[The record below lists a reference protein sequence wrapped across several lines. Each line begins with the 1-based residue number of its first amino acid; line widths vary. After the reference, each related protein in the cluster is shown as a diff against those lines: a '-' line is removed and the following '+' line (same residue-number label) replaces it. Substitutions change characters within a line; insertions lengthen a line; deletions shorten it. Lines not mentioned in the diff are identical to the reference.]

1 MHQRTTELC
10 ARELQ
15 HIDGWLELARL
26 AEEDSGPL
34 HYPLTHHRQLYL
46 SQRAWLMDNPA
57 SSLPHQLRFI
67 INDAI
72 RQESREKVTM
82 PRLSHQEPGTR
93 NANPSLDWADEV
105 DQHIYSVTRQAPGLP
120 PPLRDFSSLRSSSR
134 NPWSSLNFRRRRT
147 LHIKQ
152 PMPPIP
158 MFTYT
163 VHNSQSRPPRPHY
176 PASFNNS
183 PHHLY
188 PDHPFPSNRHPSFPG
203 CNCRCHLDHPSRSH
217 RWASGFF
224 SCCHHLVPPFLR
236 SRRLACGKGVYVP
249 GKPGMAGQ
257 VLSTR
262 GQWQESS

>member
-1 MHQRTTELC
+1 
-10 ARELQ
+10 
-15 HIDGWLELARL
+15 
-26 AEEDSGPL
+26 
-34 HYPLTHHRQLYL
+34 
-46 SQRAWLMDNPA
+46 
-57 SSLPHQLRFI
+57 
-67 INDAI
+67 
-72 RQESREKVTM
+72 M

-120 PPLRDFSSLRSSSR
+120 PPLCDFSGLHSSSR
-134 NPWSSLNFRRRRT
+134 NPWSSLNFRCRHT

-158 MFTYT
+158 MFTHT

-203 CNCRCHLDHPSRSH
+203 CNCRCHLDHPSRSIVGLQDSFPVVITWFH
-217 RWASGFF
+217 
-224 SCCHHLVPPFLR
+224 PFCDPGGSHVGR
-236 SRRLACGKGVYVP
+236 GYMYRGSLAWRVG
-249 GKPGMAGQ
+249 
-257 VLSTR
+257 S
-262 GQWQESS
+262 